1 MSSKRARNLIE
12 SAFIY
17 RAEAAGFTPDMA
29 EFLRTTFSR
38 KPHTHT
44 ADQIEDLDEAVTD
57 IVDDLED

>member
-1 MSSKRARNLIE
+1 MTDKKFYELALEYGFE
-12 SAFIY
+12 S
-17 RAEAAGFTPDMA
+17 EKA
-29 EFLRTTFSR
+29 EFLMKFVSR